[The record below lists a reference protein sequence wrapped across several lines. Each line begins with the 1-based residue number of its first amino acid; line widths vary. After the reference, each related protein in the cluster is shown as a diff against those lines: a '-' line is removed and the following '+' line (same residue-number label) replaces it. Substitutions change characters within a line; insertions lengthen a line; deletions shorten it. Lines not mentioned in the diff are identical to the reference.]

1 MELKDNNR
9 KIDITGMCCSVPII
23 KISKELKDM
32 QSGDILL
39 ALSDKVSMENDIPS
53 FCRRSGNE
61 LLSIETS
68 GQDPTLPEGMLAF
81 YIKKG

>member
-1 MELKDNNR
+1 MDNNR

-39 ALSDKVSMENDIPS
+39 ALSDKVSMENDIPA
-53 FCRRSGNE
+53 FCRQSGNE
-61 LLSIETS
+61 LLGLETS
-68 GQDPTLPEGMLAF
+68 GQDPKLPEGTLAF
-81 YIKKG
+81 YIKKR